1 MRIAITL
8 FSLLALACT
17 SASAVVP
24 DMSHTRIAPL
34 VRATGEFGLS
44 LFSRL
49 HAEAGSKNLFMSPLS
64 IQMALLMTYGGARG
78 TTAQAMDS
86 TLRLGGMDPATAAQ
100 TARAYLDDVVRHAG
114 GVRFSIANSIWH
126 RPNLTCLPEFLH
138 LARGVMQ
145 AGVHKL
151 DFARP
156 DAADRINDW
165 IADKTENMI
174 KKVLD
179 SIPEDAMMYLV
190 NAIFFHGTWTTSFDT
205 AQTKNEAFNKDD
217 GSSQPVPMMRQSDR
231 FRYHAD
237 ARGAAVELPYG
248 DGRFAMLAILPA
260 QRGNMR
266 EYLGSLDWAEL
277 SRIRQSL
284 RQREGEVRIPR
295 FNLSW
300 GVKDLVDQL
309 KAMGMGLAF
318 SDAADFSG
326 ITGKRDL
333 TIDKVLHKAVIEVDE
348 KGTKAAAVT
357 VVGMKATSSMHMDR
371 EIPFRFVADR
381 PFVFVIV
388 DTRTGMPVFTGVMH
402 SPGG

>member
-1 MRIAITL
+1 MRIAIIL
-8 FSLLALACT
+8 LSLLALACT

-49 HAEAGSKNLFMSPLS
+49 HAEAGSKNLFISPLS

-78 TTAQAMDS
+78 TTAQALDS
-86 TLRLGGMDPATAAQ
+86 TLRLGGMDPVTAAQ
-100 TARAYLDDVVRHAG
+100 TARAYLDDVARHAG

-126 RPNLTCLPEFLH
+126 RPNLICLPEFLNI
-138 LARGVMQ
+138 ARGVMQ

-151 DFARP
+151 DFSRP

-179 SIPEDAMMYLV
+179 RIPEDAMMYLV
-190 NAIFFHGTWTTSFDT
+190 NAIFFHGTWATSFDK

-217 GSSQPVPMMRQSDR
+217 GSSQTVPMMRQTDK
-231 FRYHAD
+231 FRYYAD

-266 EYLGSLDWAEL
+266 EYLGSLNWAEL

-284 RQREGEVRIPR
+284 RHREGEVRIPR
-295 FNLSW
+295 FTLSW

-357 VVGMKATSSMHMDR
+357 VVGMKATSSMHSDR
-371 EIPFRFVADR
+371 EMPFRFIADR

-402 SPGG
+402 SPS

>member
-1 MRIAITL
+1 MRIPVVVLTL
-8 FSLLALACT
+8 VLVACT
-17 SASAVVP
+17 SSAGIVP
-24 DMSHTRIAPL
+24 QARIAPL
-34 VRATGEFGLS
+34 VQATGEFGFS

-64 IQMALLMTYGGARG
+64 IQMALIMTYAGARG

-86 TLRLGGMDPATAAQ
+86 TLRLDGMNPVTAAQ
-100 TARAYLDDVVRHAG
+100 TARAYLDDVAANAG

-126 RPNLTCLPEFLH
+126 RPSLTCLPGFLQ
-138 LARGVMQ
+138 LARDTMQ

-151 DFARP
+151 DFGRP

-165 IADKTENMI
+165 IADKTDNMI

-179 SIPEDAMMYLV
+179 RIPEDAMMYLV
-190 NAIFFHGTWTTSFDT
+190 NAIFFHGTWATAFDSD
-205 AQTKNEAFNKDD
+205 QTKNEAFNKDN
-217 GSSQPVPMMRQSDR
+217 GSSQPVPMMRQSGKY
-231 FRYHAD
+231 RYHAD

-266 EYLGSLDWAEL
+266 DYLGSLDWAEL

-284 RQREGEVRIPR
+284 RHREGEVRIPR

-402 SPGG
+402 SPA